1 AVKECAEHQPKV
13 GDTWVADETY
23 VRVDRHSK
31 AVQVDNPYSKSK
43 KAKWIVFWDIIDA
56 DTRFLLASHIT
67 TTRDKKDAQALM
79 EKAAKRAGKV
89 PKVVVT
95 DKLRA
100 YLDGVEFAFGAD
112 ARHKQGS
119 PFEIANDNNLIERLH
134 GTIKERTKVMRGLR
148 NAETAERFL
157 NGWAVYYNYMKP
169 HESLD
174 SKTPAESAKCDYTF
188 RDWVDLSRLV
198 DPHVRVLVTPAKV
211 EVIPETPVVK
221 YRTPTR
227 RLRVKRKWKD
237 RRAGDSPTTMGGIRL

>member
-1 AVKECAEHQPKV
+1 KV

-31 AVQVDNPYSKSK
+31 AVQVDNPYSKSRR
-43 KAKWIVFWDIIDA
+43 AKWIIFWDIIDA

-67 TTRDKKDAQALM
+67 TTRNKEDAQALM
-79 EKAAKRAGKV
+79 EKASERAGKV

-95 DKLRA
+95 DKLA
-100 YLDGVEFAFGAD
+100 SYLDGIELAFGAD
-112 ARHKQGS
+112 AKHRQGS
-119 PFEIANDNNLIERLH
+119 PFEVKNDNNFIERLH

-174 SKTPAESAKCDYTF
+174 SRTPAEAAKCEYAF
-188 RDWVDLSRLV
+188 RDWADITRVA
-198 DPHVRVLVTPAKV
+198 DPQVRVLVTPAKV
-211 EVIPETPVVK
+211 EVLPEVPVAK
-221 YRTPTR
+221 FRQPTR
-227 RLRVKRKWKD
+227 RLRKKRSSK
-237 RRAGDSPTTMGGIRL
+237 RGSGQVETSVRQIRL